1 MIRLEKTANR
11 WTITLDRADKA
22 NALTRDMLARLDE
35 IFLEAAGADELRT
48 VVITGAG
55 DKVFCAGADL
65 TEAREDP
72 LFTTDPIWERVS
84 SRLAGLS
91 CLTICAL
98 NGTLAGGGFGLA
110 LACDLRIAAEGAS
123 LFYPVLKNG
132 FLPQPSDVLRMKR
145 LIGPARTSMILLAA
159 QRLTSAQA
167 LDWGLIDIVATRAQ
181 MQETIS
187 NLAGAGEKQAR
198 GLIAIKAM
206 IRQDGLNPEIHQAAI
221 DAVYSNDPAAL
232 ERLRKEIST
241 TT

>member
-35 IFLEAAGADELRT
+35 IFLEAAGAEELRT

-65 TEAREDP
+65 AEARQDP

-84 SRLAGLS
+84 SRLAGLP

-110 LACDLRIAAEGAS
+110 LACDLRIAVEGAGF
-123 LFYPVLKNG
+123 FYPVLKNG
-132 FLPQPSDVLRMKR
+132 FLPQPSDVRRMKR
-145 LIGPARTSMILLAA
+145 LIGPARTGMILLAA
-159 QRLTSAQA
+159 QRITSAQA
-167 LDWGLIDIVATRAQ
+167 LAWGLIDAVENAGR
-181 MQETIS
+181 MRETIS
-187 NLAGAGEKQAR
+187 NLAEAGEENAR
-198 GLIAIKAM
+198 GLIAIKAL
-206 IRQDGLNPEIHQAAI
+206 IRQDGLSPEINRAAI
-221 DAVYSNDPAAL
+221 DAVYNNDPAAL
-232 ERLRKEIST
+232 ERLRKEISVT
-241 TT
+241 A